1 MKERTM
7 TKFEAIT
14 TQEEFDERIK
24 ARLAREREK
33 WEKESDTEDLKT
45 RLEAKEAEI
54 VTLQKTH
61 SLEWELAKRG
71 LDTPLTAAK
80 VETIKSLID
89 LDSETDPAEQLDRL
103 ETRVPELFQVPQ
115 GTGSGYFSKT
125 PALDREKPLTE
136 EDVSN
141 MSESEIN
148 SNWERVKGFLA
159 GERS

>member
-1 MKERTM
+1 M
-7 TKFEAIT
+7 TEEKTFEPIT
-14 TQEEFDERIK
+14 SQQEFDERIK

-33 WEKESDTEDLKT
+33 WAKESDTEDLRT

-54 VTLQKTH
+54 ATLQKTH

-89 LDSETDPAEQLDRL
+89 LDSETDPAEQLDSL
-103 ETRVPELFQVPQ
+103 SKRVPELFQVPQ
-115 GTGSGYFSKT
+115 GTGSGYFSKQ
-125 PALDREKPLTE
+125 PVLDRERKLTRE
-136 EDVSN
+136 EVEK

-148 SNWERVKGFLA
+148 SRWEQIKAFMA
-159 GERS
+159 GER

>member
-1 MKERTM
+1 M
-7 TKFEAIT
+7 TEEKTFEPII

-33 WEKESDTEDLKT
+33 WEKESDTEDLKAQ
-45 RLEAKEAEI
+45 LEAKDAEI
-54 VTLQKTH
+54 ATLQKTH

-89 LDSETDPAEQLDRL
+89 LDSETDPAEQLDSL
-103 ETRVPELFQVPQ
+103 SKRVPELFQVPQ
-115 GTGSGYFSKT
+115 GTGSGYFSKQ
-125 PALDREKPLTE
+125 PVLSQEKPLSRE
-136 EDVSN
+136 EVEK

-148 SNWERVKGFLA
+148 SRWDQIKRFMA
-159 GERS
+159 GERG

>member
-1 MKERTM
+1 M
-7 TKFEAIT
+7 TEQAKTFEPIS

-33 WEKESDTEDLKT
+33 WVKESDTEDLKT

-54 VTLQKTH
+54 AALQKTH

-89 LDSETDPAEQLDRL
+89 LNSETDPAEQLDSL
-103 ETRVPELFQVPQ
+103 AGRVPELFEVPR

-148 SNWERVKGFLA
+148 SNWERVKAFMA
-159 GERS
+159 GQR

>member
-1 MKERTM
+1 M
-7 TKFEAIT
+7 TEEKTFEPISS
-14 TQEEFDERIK
+14 QEEFDERIK

-33 WEKESDTEDLKT
+33 WAKESDTEDLKT

-54 VTLQKTH
+54 ATLQKTH

-80 VETIKSLID
+80 VETIKSLVD
-89 LDSETDPAEQLDRL
+89 LDSETDPAEQLDHL

-115 GTGSGYFSKT
+115 GTGSGYFSKQ
-125 PALDREKPLTE
+125 PVLDREEPLTRE
-136 EDVSN
+136 EVEA

-148 SNWERVKGFLA
+148 SRWDQIKAFMA
-159 GERS
+159 GQR